1 MSTTDVTQQQNQ
13 FQTLNIRKEVEI
25 NAPVAIT
32 FESILEE
39 IGPGSVLEDGT
50 PFHMKLEPFPG
61 GDLPG
66 ADLVGF
72 AIPGDDRLGPRAPR
86 RSAHGQDVAQRLLP
100 AAGVQKSPHA
110 FAPRQHLARQP
121 HQLVHLQSR

>member
-1 MSTTDVTQQQNQ
+1 MSTTEVTQQQNQ

-50 PFHMKLEPFPG
+50 PFHMKLEP
-61 GDLPG
+61 
-66 ADLVGF
+66 
-72 AIPGDDRLGPRAPR
+72 
-86 RSAHGQDVAQRLLP
+86 SP
-100 AAGVQKSPHA
+100 AAAGSAISATTRATSGDTSK
-110 FAPRQHLARQP
+110 
-121 HQLVHLQSR
+121 